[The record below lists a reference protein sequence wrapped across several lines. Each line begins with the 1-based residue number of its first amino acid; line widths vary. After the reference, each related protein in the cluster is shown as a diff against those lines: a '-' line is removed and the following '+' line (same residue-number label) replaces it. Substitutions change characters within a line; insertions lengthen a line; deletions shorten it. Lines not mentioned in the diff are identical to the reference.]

1 MAISLFTDS
10 LDGVTEA
17 DVNAFLDLDI
27 EEGVRLDYKDAEP
40 NSKTG
45 IPKDNA
51 LKVTIAFA
59 NTYGGLLILGVEADK
74 VTNRPIGRN
83 GLPLYRGLE
92 EAITAMC
99 SSSITPPV
107 VPEVHICPFKSD
119 SSKADDDRAFVVIRI
134 APSLAAPHTDKENH
148 IYVRVNSLCPL
159 ADLPTLRFL
168 FDRQQKR
175 EELTAQLTKIVR
187 ERGAS
192 IRQKF
197 RPELDNPGTKQRWAP
212 NQPRIYFELIP
223 LDAPAEIL
231 SFDYKGEG
239 KSLDD
244 VIIKRL
250 GDTGWFVRGE
260 DILPEPDGL
269 GIVATYIG
277 RKSILPMDSAELAAK
292 PVSAVYF
299 DLSGG
304 VFVDTPAVGAM
315 NNSSVM
321 IAQLARQLGGVL
333 NEACKLFRDHKYS
346 GRIQATLWVDLGNGT
361 PPKLDPTQ
369 VPGHRGSSVFL
380 VQAPWDERVQYIG
393 KMVNQLTRSWLKNS
407 FGLSWPEGGVPQIDW

>member
-1 MAISLFTDS
+1 MARSLFTDS

-17 DVNAFLDLDI
+17 DVNAFLDFDI
-27 EEGVRLDYKDAEP
+27 EEGVRLDYKDADGS
-40 NSKTG
+40 SKTG

-51 LKVTIAFA
+51 LKVIIAFA
-59 NTYGGLLILGVEADK
+59 NTYGGLLILGVAADK
-74 VTNRPIGRN
+74 VTNRPVGRD
-83 GLPLYRGLE
+83 GLPLTRGLE
-92 EAITAMC
+92 ETITAMC

-107 VPEVHICPFKSD
+107 IPEVRICPFKSD
-119 SSKADDDRAFVVIRI
+119 PSKTADDRAFIIIRVT
-134 APSLAAPHTDKENH
+134 PSLAAPHADKENRIH
-148 IYVRVNSLCPL
+148 VRVNSQCAL

-168 FDRQQKR
+168 FERQQRR
-175 EELTAQLTKIVR
+175 EELTTQLTKTVR
-187 ERGAS
+187 ARGSS
-192 IRQKF
+192 IRQRFK
-197 RPELDNPGTKQRWAP
+197 PELDNPGTKQRWAP

-223 LDAPAEIL
+223 LDAPTEIL

-244 VIIKRL
+244 AIIKRL
-250 GDTGWFVRGE
+250 RDTGWSVLE
-260 DILPEPDGL
+260 ADILPEPDGL

-277 RKSILPMDSAELAAK
+277 KKSFVPMDQAELAAR
-292 PVSAVYF
+292 PVSAIYF

-321 IAQLARQLGGVL
+321 ITQLVRQIGGVL
-333 NEACKLFRDHKYS
+333 NEACKLFSDHKYS
-346 GRIQATLWVDLGNGT
+346 GRLQATLWVDLGNGT

-380 VQAPWDERVQYIG
+380 VQASWDERVQHIG
-393 KMVNQLTRSWLKNS
+393 KMVNQMTRSWLKNS
-407 FGLSWPEGGVPQIDW
+407 FGLSWPEGSMPQIDW